1 MPAPKRHSHPH
12 QHHERAKRRQ
22 ELLNP
27 PRTRAGT
34 GLAGRLVDA
43 LGAAPGPAAL
53 HPLLANPVVADGAA
67 PARVLAP
74 GVRDVDQPVGRLHH
88 AGVAVLVLGVKV
100 LLQVPDVRPGVAS
113 VEREANRDGV
123 ELRVQD
129 GLLAVLLQSLYC
141 VPPVVV
147 EHQQDGPAV
156 QHDRLHRLVGV
167 GERRGRRGRPAA
179 PVVAGLAAPHVRAVR
194 LVAVAL
200 PEEGDQLAGG
210 QAHHARLHQ
219 PLPQFAHARRVL
231 PALAAVHAAP
241 QLAVLAGELVGAL
254 WRVVNRQQ
262 PLPCPAGSPALLV
275 RPRLGSER
283 GVLDEGPRL
292 RHHHTGLRAPATP
305 PVLRHHLH
313 HVARALLHS
322 KLLCEQQP
330 QRAVAAAVLGAPGRG
345 LVQQPDRVL
354 KAGARHRGDP
364 LRRVPAVG
372 GGREAG
378 DVNGHHLRTLHAA
391 EPRAQ
396 QRVAR
401 GLAGPRGGVAVVV
414 VRDH

>member
-1 MPAPKRHSHPH
+1 MGYAGLGEAHRRGLRQKLPRLGHPY
-12 QHHERAKRRQ
+12 
-22 ELLNP
+22 
-27 PRTRAGT
+27 
-34 GLAGRLVDA
+34 LVHPG
-43 LGAAPGPAAL
+43 GA
-53 HPLLANPVVADGAA
+53 
-67 PARVLAP
+67 
-74 GVRDVDQPVGRLHH
+74 
-88 AGVAVLVLGVKV
+88 
-100 LLQVPDVRPGVAS
+100 
-113 VEREANRDGV
+113 
-123 ELRVQD
+123 
-129 GLLAVLLQSLYC
+129 
-141 VPPVVV
+141 VVV
-147 EHQQDGPAV
+147 
-156 QHDRLHRLVGV
+156 
-167 GERRGRRGRPAA
+167 
-179 PVVAGLAAPHVRAVR
+179 AAPHGAVVLVEH
-194 LVAVAL
+194 LVA
-200 PEEGDQLAGG
+200 
-210 QAHHARLHQ
+210 ARG
-219 PLPQFAHARRVL
+219 V
-231 PALAAVHAAP
+231 VH
-241 QLAVLAGELVGAL
+241 
-254 WRVVNRQQ
+254 RQQ
-262 PLPCPAGSPALLV
+262 PLPCPAGSPARLV